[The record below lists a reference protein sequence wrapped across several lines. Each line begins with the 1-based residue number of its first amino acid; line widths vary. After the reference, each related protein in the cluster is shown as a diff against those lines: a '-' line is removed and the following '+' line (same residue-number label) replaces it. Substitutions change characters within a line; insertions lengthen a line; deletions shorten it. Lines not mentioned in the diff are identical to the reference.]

1 VPRPRRLIV
10 RDPRMEP
17 QAPEL
22 IDTPDAGPIVIR
34 GGILRT
40 ASFVAGL
47 ALSTLSAPL
56 IVRHLGEND
65 YGRYLPIISLVAL
78 VSLIADN
85 AMTNVAMRE
94 YTAAEAPERLP
105 LLRALLG
112 LRMAMTVAGFAI
124 VFVFAVIA
132 GYQPRQLEGMLIAGL
147 GLLIADYLGAFQ
159 APMGVGLRLGWVSII
174 EFVRNAGTVAAVIVL
189 VVVGAGLV
197 PFFATAAVGAL
208 AALAVT
214 GAVVRSSAPWVPVYD
229 RVLWRDTL
237 RQVLPVAAATTFG
250 TVYFRLVLIVMS
262 LVGTESQ
269 TGHFSVSF
277 RIMEIA
283 LSIPAL
289 IVASAFPI
297 LVRAASHDRARLNYA
312 LTRIVEV
319 GVILG
324 LWVALIIWLLAPLAV
339 DVVSGGRSHET
350 IGALRLQG
358 LSMPASFLVAAGGS
372 ALLSLRDNRGLLIAN
387 AGALVTALVASLLLI
402 GPLGAEGAA
411 LAITIAEVG
420 LATLMAVFARRGAQ
434 LHVPARLL
442 LALPAAAAGWALGT
456 ALPEVAGAVVA
467 TALYF
472 GVLLALRVV
481 PREVIEALAGGARS
495 ARA

>member
-1 VPRPRRLIV
+1 
-10 RDPRMEP
+10 MEP

-22 IDTPDAGPIVIR
+22 IDTPEAGAVVIR
-34 GGILRT
+34 GGVLRT
-40 ASFVAGL
+40 VSFVAGL
-47 ALSTLSAPL
+47 AISTLSAPL
-56 IVRHLGEND
+56 IVRHLGAND
-65 YGRYLPIISLVAL
+65 YGRFLPIVSLVAL
-78 VSLIADN
+78 VSLVADN

-94 YTAAEAPERLP
+94 YTTAAPAERSG

-112 LRMAMTVAGFAI
+112 LRMAMTLAGFAI
-124 VFVFAVIA
+124 VFAFAAVA
-132 GYQPRQLEGMLIAGL
+132 GYQTRQLEGMLIAGV

-159 APMGVGLRLGWVSII
+159 APMGVQLRLGWISVI
-174 EFVRNAGTVAAVIVL
+174 EFVRNAATVAAVVVL

-208 AALAVT
+208 AALALT
-214 GAVVRSSAPWVPVYD
+214 ATVVRASAPWVPVYD
-229 RVLWRDTL
+229 RALWATTI

-262 LVGTESQ
+262 LVGTEAQ

-283 LSIPAL
+283 LAVPAL

-297 LVRAASHDRARLNYA
+297 LVRAAANDRERLDYA
-312 LTRIVEV
+312 LTRIAEV

-324 LWVALIIWLLAPLAV
+324 LWVALTIWLLAPLAV
-339 DVVSGGRSHET
+339 DLVSGGRSGET

-372 ALLSLRDNRGLLIAN
+372 ALLSLRDNRNLLVAN
-387 AGALVTALVASLLLI
+387 ASAFVVALVASLALI
-402 GPLGAEGAA
+402 GPLGAEGGG
-411 LAITIAEVG
+411 LAITVAEVT
-420 LATLMAVFARRGAQ
+420 LAALLAAAVVRDTNVR
-434 LHVPARLL
+434 VPARLL
-442 LALPAAAAGWALGT
+442 AAVPVAFAAWALGEV
-456 ALPEVAGAVVA
+456 LPEVAGAIAA

-472 GVLLALRVV
+472 GVLLALRLV

-495 ARA
+495 ARG